1 VTGRWDRATHQ
12 GLYAEGLVSTLA
24 LAAGLNL
31 ARYDWDPGM
40 DRIISTPGPRGARR
54 SPMIQVQIKSWS
66 SPKGTGTYWSFPLKI
81 KAYNDLAEQGVDEV
95 RRYLVLCIVP
105 DDVRHFVRAG
115 HDDLRFQ
122 RAAYWHYLGDERRL
136 DDSLGHNSTKTVH
149 VPKVQL
155 LTPATLVALVEGREQ
170 EAMFL

>member
-1 VTGRWDRATHQ
+1 M
-12 GLYAEGLVSTLA
+12 YAEGLVSALA
-24 LAAGLNL
+24 IAAGLNL

-40 DRIISTPGPRGARR
+40 DRIISTPGPRGART

-66 SPKGTGTYWSFPLKI
+66 SPTGTDTYWSYPLKT
-81 KAYNDLAEQGVDEV
+81 KAYNDLAEQHPVEV

-105 DDVRHFVRAG
+105 DDVRRYARAG
-115 HDDLRFQ
+115 HDDLRFH
-122 RAAYWHYLGDERRL
+122 RAAYWHWLGDEHRL
-136 DDSLGHNSTKTVH
+136 DEPEGRESTKTVY

-155 LTPATLVALVEGREQ
+155 LTPDTLVALVEGREH